1 MDLKDNMM
9 MSQKFMDL
17 TEVKVD
23 EVLEKNV
30 IVVIFKC

>member
-1 MDLKDNMM
+1 MDLEDNMM
-9 MSQKFMDL
+9 MSQKSMDL

-30 IVVIFKC
+30 IVIIFKY